1 MRKSILFLWILLL
14 LGTGGCWGQDDYLN
28 ENSPY
33 YKALQAHV
41 NRCFVKPAGEILT
54 EAPVRIA
61 SELPVTIDEVTF
73 IDMQRPDLKK
83 KVNKLKQEG
92 HKDYAQA
99 ISLSP
104 VKTFGDTLSVHVDQI
119 TLSFRGKRLFTGTG
133 SALIVDFLYDREK
146 KTYVIIDI
154 RWQGI

>member
-1 MRKSILFLWILLL
+1 
-14 LGTGGCWGQDDYLN
+14 
-28 ENSPY
+28 
-33 YKALQAHV
+33 
-41 NRCFVKPAGEILT
+41 
-54 EAPVRIA
+54 
-61 SELPVTIDEVTF
+61 
-73 IDMQRPDLKK
+73 MQQPDLKK

-119 TLSFRGKRLFTGTG
+119 TLSFRGQRLFTGTG

>member
-14 LGTGGCWGQDDYLN
+14 FGTGGCWGQDDYLN

-33 YKALQAHV
+33 YKALQAYV

-73 IDMQRPDLKK
+73 IAVAR
-83 KVNKLKQEG
+83 
-92 HKDYAQA
+92 
-99 ISLSP
+99 
-104 VKTFGDTLSVHVDQI
+104 
-119 TLSFRGKRLFTGTG
+119 
-133 SALIVDFLYDREK
+133 
-146 KTYVIIDI
+146 
-154 RWQGI
+154 

>member
-33 YKALQAHV
+33 YKALQAYV

-104 VKTFGDTLSVHVDQI
+104 VKTFGDTLSVHGR
-119 TLSFRGKRLFTGTG
+119 SNNF
-133 SALIVDFLYDREK
+133 
-146 KTYVIIDI
+146 VI
-154 RWQGI
+154 